1 MGSLRGHGWWS
12 QPRAPAD
19 EGEEVEAK
27 PAGSDAGCVGL
38 AEQLLEILWEGFRL
52 VCLSL

>member
-12 QPRAPAD
+12 QPH